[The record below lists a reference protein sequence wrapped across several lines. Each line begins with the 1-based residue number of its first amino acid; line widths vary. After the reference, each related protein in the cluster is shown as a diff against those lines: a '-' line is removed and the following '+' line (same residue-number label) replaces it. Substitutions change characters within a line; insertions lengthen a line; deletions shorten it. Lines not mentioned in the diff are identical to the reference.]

1 MSEISVNITTTFDA
15 KKHADFM
22 ENYLESLSSLER
34 LLRLLLDIIK
44 DEFKMV
50 GYLKLNAAQA
60 LLLLNMTENEVTV
73 G

>member
-1 MSEISVNITTTFDA
+1 MGISVNITTTFDA

-22 ENYLESLSSLER
+22 ENYLDSLSSLER

-50 GYLKLNAAQA
+50 GLLKA
-60 LLLLNMTENEVTV
+60 
-73 G
+73 